1 MALAAAFSAAAQTTE
16 NMVIEETNGNK
27 TTLATSRIAGVLFE
41 DAPSYT
47 KAEYMLSASYATI
60 GSNGVYTIELGTDEP
75 DEYGQPSTVGGMQ
88 ASLQLIG
95 TILHINNI
103 RGSGT
108 LSTTAAASARG
119 CALPAQ

>member
-16 NMVIEETNGNK
+16 NLVIEETNGNK

-47 KAEYMLSASYATI
+47 KAEYMLSASYATM

-88 ASLQLIG
+88 ASQRAKTVSPSIFSW
-95 TILHINNI
+95 TEPWTYAMPPT
-103 RGSGT
+103 GSMT
-108 LSTTAAASARG
+108 SAWR
-119 CALPAQ
+119 

>member
-16 NMVIEETNGNK
+16 NLVIEETNGNK

-47 KAEYMLSASYATI
+47 KAEYMLSASYATM

-95 TILHINNI
+95 NP
-103 RGSGT
+103 S
-108 LSTTAAASARG
+108 SDK
-119 CALPAQ
+119 